1 MKAKKY
7 LIKAVLIAAYVLFH
21 IYLLRPVRTAI
32 FQYQVDEKLVESVQ
46 ESQYLS
52 FQKLDTRLAV
62 FEYSEG
68 NSEKLFFY
76 KVPFGSFFFL
86 GMIGLILIGADKKF
100 FIVLISAHSVILI
113 SASFV
118 LMVDIVQ
125 NLSALH
131 ILDFLSTYLAPL
143 SALGV
148 IPLSLFYK
156 RNNHV
161 SNVENSLAKG

>member
-1 MKAKKY
+1 MKPNKY

-21 IYLLRPVRTAI
+21 IYLLRPVRI
-32 FQYQVDEKLVESVQ
+32 VVFQYQVDENLVETVQ
-46 ESQYLS
+46 KSQYIS

-113 SASFV
+113 SASFA
-118 LMVDIVQ
+118 LMIDIVQ

-161 SNVENSLAKG
+161 SNVENS